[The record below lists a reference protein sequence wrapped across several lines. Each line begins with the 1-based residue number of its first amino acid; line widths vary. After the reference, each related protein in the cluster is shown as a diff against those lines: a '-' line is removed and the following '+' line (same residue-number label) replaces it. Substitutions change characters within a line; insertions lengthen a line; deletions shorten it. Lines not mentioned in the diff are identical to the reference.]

1 MASLLLAVIYMAF
14 ISLGLPDSLLGSAWP
29 TMSQDLNVPA
39 FLLNRSSDL
48 GASGIL
54 GGRHFRGDFHVYHR
68 LGVALG
74 PYDVEIRRGQSH
86 CSFRGADRNGLGRLL
101 RRPELLGVVA
111 DCHTIRSWR
120 RRR

>member
-1 MASLLLAVIYMAF
+1 MGYGQSAACRHLRGVYQLGVAGFPAGVGMAHHE
-14 ISLGLPDSLLGSAWP
+14 P
-29 TMSQDLNVPA
+29 
-39 FLLNRSSDL
+39 RSER
-48 GASGIL
+48 AGIL

>member
-1 MASLLLAVIYMAF
+1 MLTVILVFSLPLWKKRGIAAA
-14 ISLGLPDSLLGSAWP
+14 GE
-29 TMSQDLNVPA
+29 
-39 FLLNRSSDL
+39 SSGETAQSDENTD
-48 GASGIL
+48 GETVAE
-54 GGRHFRGDFHVYHR
+54 RKP